1 MTATRQFEIA
11 FGSRPITDAYA
22 SEVRSRSSR
31 INVSR
36 MLAVIRMKGSVAM
49 NQERER
55 LSLRGVSFGR
65 TSAADVS
72 SQPKRHSSGL
82 TYPDSFSDT
91 GQTAINIQQPVDLV
105 P

>member
-11 FGSRPITDAYA
+11 FGSRPTTDAYV
-22 SEVRSRSSR
+22 SEVRSGSSR

-36 MLAVIRMKGSVAM
+36 ILAMTRMKGSVAM

-55 LSLRGVSFGR
+55 LSLRGVSFGS

-72 SQPKRHSSGL
+72 SQRKRHSSGL
-82 TYPDSFSDT
+82 PYPDSSSDT
-91 GQTAINIQQPVDLV
+91 GQIAIDV
-105 P
+105 